1 MNDIKDFKV
10 TVLNLNKNYSNYFY
24 NIIIT
29 YENTQILIN
38 KKRELS
44 LQPKK
49 IIFVKELI
57 AIDILNES
65 STAVHIGFNEFFTHE
80 FSETIRTKFNHLFI
94 DQDFIVTDLLQD
106 PLDFHP
112 NRFKDYAAKNLNI
125 LRNFAANKLQS
136 LLLDGLYEHHQ
147 NLNKFS

>member
-38 KKRELS
+38 KKRELT

-80 FSETIRTKFNHLFI
+80 FSETIRTKFNHLFS
-94 DQDFIVTDLLQD
+94 DRDFIVTDLLQD

-112 NRFKDYAAKNLNI
+112 NRFKDYAAKSLNI

>member
-38 KKRELS
+38 KKRELT

-112 NRFKDYAAKNLNI
+112 NRFKDYAAKSLNI
-125 LRNFAANKLQS
+125 LRNFASNKLQS

>member
-1 MNDIKDFKV
+1 M
-10 TVLNLNKNYSNYFY
+10 
-24 NIIIT
+24 
-29 YENTQILIN
+29 
-38 KKRELS
+38 
-44 LQPKK
+44 QPKK

-112 NRFKDYAAKNLNI
+112 NRFKDYAAKSLNI
-125 LRNFAANKLQS
+125 LRNFASNKLQS

>member
-38 KKRELS
+38 KKRELT

-94 DQDFIVTDLLQD
+94 DRDFIVTDLLQD

-112 NRFKDYAAKNLNI
+112 NRFKDYAAKSLNI
-125 LRNFAANKLQS
+125 LRNFAVNKLQS

>member
-38 KKRELS
+38 KKRELT

-125 LRNFAANKLQS
+125 LRNFASNKLQS

>member
-38 KKRELS
+38 KKRELT

-80 FSETIRTKFNHLFI
+80 FSETIRKKFNHLFI

-125 LRNFAANKLQS
+125 LRNFASNKLQS